1 MASFPGLMNELAELK
16 NEAIKI
22 TKNISKNDDDIFKMV
37 DKSIDGLECSLD
49 VCNNP
54 NREVQIPFSKIF
66 TEDLKYQEQDELMKK
81 VAQKFISYK
90 KSFEDSSK
98 NVIDLVN
105 KYRQK
110 LKGIKAPIEDIK
122 TETDN
127 SYNKFKEALNIL
139 AQPLSYIVEGFPV
152 DELRKKELKDKDK
165 LKKLKELLD
174 ELKSTFEKFNSNL
187 DGFNKDTKIL
197 FEGVTKTDD
206 TLSNFVEV
214 QMLKK
219 IKEIPNLLNK
229 GISSLPEK
237 SRNINKFNDNIQ
249 KKKEDTTQEREKF
262 YDKILSDVLKMTKEN
277 DDLIYN
283 SNKGINEDFE
293 GLNDKVK
300 NTKNEIVNKGTAYNN
315 YVKQLKEYGKKIIDI
330 VEEIRKLF
338 DLEPVKLDFKDKDIE
353 YPFYEYTKKLNKG
366 FEEIQEIKEEVQ
378 KPMKLVMVVFGNQ
391 INKVTLDLLFIMDIT
406 ESMQDLLDETRNS
419 IKYILDKIKADSPG
433 IDVRFAYE
441 GYRDFADLK
450 EGEKYY
456 TIDFETDMNVFK
468 KKLDEITAKGGGD
481 DAEDVAGGLNAG
493 LKMSWRSN
501 ARYAILIADAPGHG
515 NKYHESDV
523 EDDYPKGDP
532 NGLILE
538 DIMKEYAKKNINLCL
553 ARIDDYTDKMFNI
566 MKKSYEE
573 ESKKSKE
580 HPKIQEIPYDDE
592 EEEAKKGKEGEKGK
606 EEEKKDKPKQN
617 TKMGNI
623 VAKTAIEIYNLY
635 SKKDS

>member
-1 MASFPGLMNELAELK
+1 MASFPELMNALAKLK
-16 NEAIKI
+16 NESINI
-22 TKNISKNDDDIFKMV
+22 TRDISKNDDEIFKMV

-54 NREVQIPFSKIF
+54 SREVQIPFSKVF

-81 VAQKFISYK
+81 VVEKFNSYK
-90 KSFEDSSK
+90 KSFEESSK
-98 NVIDLVN
+98 SVIDLVN
-105 KYRQK
+105 SYRQK
-110 LKGIKAPIEDIK
+110 LKGIKTPIEDIK

-127 SYNKFKEALNIL
+127 AYNKFKEALNIL
-139 AQPLSYIVEGFPV
+139 AQPLTYIVEGFPV

-165 LKKLKELLD
+165 LKKLKELLE
-174 ELKSTFEKFNSNL
+174 ELKSTFEKFNKSL
-187 DGFNKDTKIL
+187 DGFNKDTKSL
-197 FEGVTKTDD
+197 FEGVTQTDD
-206 TLSNFVEV
+206 TLADFVEV

-219 IKEIPNLLNK
+219 IKEIPTLLNK

-237 SRNINKFNDNIQ
+237 SRNINKFNDNIK
-249 KKKEDTTQEREKF
+249 KKKEDTTKEREQF
-262 YDKILSDVLKMTKEN
+262 YDKVLTEVLKMTKQN

-283 SNKGINEDFE
+283 SSKGINEDFE

-300 NTKNEIVNKGTAYNN
+300 NIKNEIVNKGKTYND

-338 DLEPVKLDFKDKDIE
+338 DLEPVKIDFQDKDLE

-378 KPMKLVMVVFGNQ
+378 KPMKLVMVVFGDQ

-441 GYRDFADLK
+441 GYRDFADIK

-456 TIDFETDMNVFK
+456 TIDFETNMNVFK

-481 DAEDVAGGLNAG
+481 DAEDVAGGLHAG
-493 LKMSWRSN
+493 LNMSWRSN

-515 NKYHESDV
+515 SKYHEKDV

-532 NGLILE
+532 NGLVLE
-538 DIMKEYAKKNINLCL
+538 DLMKKYVEKNINLCL
-553 ARIDDYTDKMFNI
+553 TRIDDYTDKMFNI
-566 MKKSYEE
+566 MKKAYND

-592 EEEAKKGKEGEKGK
+592 EEEATKGKEGEQKK
-606 EEEKKDKPKQN
+606 EEEKKDNPKQK
-617 TKMGNI
+617 TTMGNI
-623 VAKTAIEIYNLY
+623 VAKTAIEIYNAY